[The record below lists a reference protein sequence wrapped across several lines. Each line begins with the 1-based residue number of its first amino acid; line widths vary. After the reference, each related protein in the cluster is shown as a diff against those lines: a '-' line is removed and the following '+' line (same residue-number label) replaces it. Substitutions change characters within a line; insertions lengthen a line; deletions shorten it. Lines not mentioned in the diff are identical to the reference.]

1 VASGSPLTFRLVPA
15 LTARD
20 RAAVLAILENAQW
33 VYALSRY
40 PKKQVLDDQVDMKML
55 RDRIGAMRKAAED
68 LSPAQRK
75 KVDVPWARLEDDPD
89 ETPDMLWTLAK
100 KVTPKLIA
108 ELRPLVRDT
117 PEAAFLISPEPK
129 KAAAKKKAATAR
141 KGKRRRSGPGDPRRG
156 ADRGT
161 SAT

>member
-15 LTARD
+15 LTNRD

-55 RDRIGAMRKAAED
+55 RDRISAMRKAVQD
-68 LSPAQRK
+68 LSAAQRK
-75 KVDVPWARLEDDPD
+75 NVDVPWARLEDDPD
-89 ETPDMLWTLAK
+89 ETPEMLWVVAK

-108 ELRPLVRDT
+108 ELRPLVSDT
-117 PEAAFLISPEPK
+117 PEAAFLISPE
-129 KAAAKKKAATAR
+129 KKKAPTKKKPATR
-141 KGKRRRSGPGDPRRG
+141 KRKK
-156 ADRGT
+156 
-161 SAT
+161 